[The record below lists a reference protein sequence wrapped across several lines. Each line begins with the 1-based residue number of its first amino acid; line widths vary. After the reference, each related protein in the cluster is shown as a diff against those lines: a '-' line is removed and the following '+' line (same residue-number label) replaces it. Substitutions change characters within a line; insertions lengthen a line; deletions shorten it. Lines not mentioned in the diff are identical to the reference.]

1 MKRGGKL
8 WCFLSV
14 IFIATLIIMITF
26 FYGVTTVQTIKEVRK
41 NQEQALLAVG
51 EQLAIEP
58 NVIEALKNDHYSDEL
73 EAYTVRLGK
82 IHQLDFIV
90 IMNMQGIRLTH
101 PDRQKIGK
109 HFEGGDEVRA
119 LKGEEHLSVSQGSLG
134 ESLRGFVPVYDQGKQ
149 IGVVAMGIKMT
160 SLSQLIE
167 RTKNDYTVS
176 VLLSVGFG
184 FILAIV
190 VSYYLKKQLHDLEP
204 REIARLLEERN
215 AMLEETKDAILVIDT
230 DQNILLANIEA
241 TKMYHNITN
250 SEENL
255 LGKKLSALVL
265 SPEKLVVHS
274 KTEQFYRQNG
284 QDYFVSI
291 APINVRKRTIGHV
304 IFLKNATET
313 FIVAEQLVSTTTYAS
328 ALQSQSHE
336 FMNKMHVIYGLV
348 DLEDYEALKHYLA
361 DLLKPEK
368 EFAQRL
374 AILVRNPIL
383 AGFLSGERIKFAEI
397 KTQLAIEIYPEI
409 PPNKRDEDTQNLI
422 AIYRYIH
429 RFLMEQPLPEEIIET
444 IDYQPGS
451 LTTTY
456 SFAYP
461 KEQLERFE
469 QEFFTSYLARLLENA
484 EATLTWENQQNNWL
498 VLRINVHYEGAEEN
512 EPIDY

>member
-73 EAYTVRLGK
+73 EAYTVRLGE

-255 LGKKLSALVL
+255 LGKK
-265 SPEKLVVHS
+265 
-274 KTEQFYRQNG
+274 
-284 QDYFVSI
+284 
-291 APINVRKRTIGHV
+291 
-304 IFLKNATET
+304 
-313 FIVAEQLVSTTTYAS
+313 
-328 ALQSQSHE
+328 
-336 FMNKMHVIYGLV
+336 
-348 DLEDYEALKHYLA
+348 
-361 DLLKPEK
+361 
-368 EFAQRL
+368 
-374 AILVRNPIL
+374 
-383 AGFLSGERIKFAEI
+383 
-397 KTQLAIEIYPEI
+397 
-409 PPNKRDEDTQNLI
+409 
-422 AIYRYIH
+422 
-429 RFLMEQPLPEEIIET
+429 
-444 IDYQPGS
+444 
-451 LTTTY
+451 
-456 SFAYP
+456 
-461 KEQLERFE
+461 
-469 QEFFTSYLARLLENA
+469 
-484 EATLTWENQQNNWL
+484 
-498 VLRINVHYEGAEEN
+498 
-512 EPIDY
+512 

>member
-73 EAYTVRLGK
+73 EAYTVRLGE

-230 DQNILLANIEA
+230 DQNLSLIHI
-241 TKMYHNITN
+241 
-250 SEENL
+250 SEPTRL
-255 LGKKLSALVL
+255 RRISYAVFCLKK
-265 SPEKLVVHS
+265 
-274 KTEQFYRQNG
+274 
-284 QDYFVSI
+284 
-291 APINVRKRTIGHV
+291 
-304 IFLKNATET
+304 IFLMIRRPPRSTPLYSSAASDVYKR
-313 FIVAEQLVSTTTYAS
+313 QCQCSVSRAWFRK
-328 ALQSQSHE
+328 SHCAW
-336 FMNKMHVIYGLV
+336 HLCC
-348 DLEDYEALKHYLA
+348 
-361 DLLKPEK
+361 LLYTSPS
-368 EFAQRL
+368 
-374 AILVRNPIL
+374 P
-383 AGFLSGERIKFAEI
+383 
-397 KTQLAIEIYPEI
+397 
-409 PPNKRDEDTQNLI
+409 RD
-422 AIYRYIH
+422 
-429 RFLMEQPLPEEIIET
+429 
-444 IDYQPGS
+444 
-451 LTTTY
+451 
-456 SFAYP
+456 
-461 KEQLERFE
+461 
-469 QEFFTSYLARLLENA
+469 
-484 EATLTWENQQNNWL
+484 
-498 VLRINVHYEGAEEN
+498 
-512 EPIDY
+512 